1 MFKRFLLGYIIFF
14 CLAINLA
21 NATPINKQADDI
33 ELNIQEL
40 TMPVIDSPIQTDSFQ
55 VTVPEN
61 TLWIKKV
68 LGEHFHHYFTQ
79 KIINK
84 KIKASSLK
92 MDFRLGSLFQ
102 ATTKADQANNTYVEI
117 NKTRIKT
124 LDVADIQFSD
134 ENYAWNPANL
144 SMVKLGSD
152 YQQFVNNEV
161 SAGNTYKEFWDGVE
175 TTALEDFMDEHFG
188 FHNSA
193 LLRYLI
199 LLIGILMIITGFMLK
214 PKVIQYL
221 YPD

>member
-1 MFKRFLLGYIIFF
+1 MFKRFLLGYITFF

-21 NATPINKQADDI
+21 NATAINKQADDI

-55 VTVPEN
+55 MTVPEN

-68 LGEHFHHYFTQ
+68 LGEHFYHYFTQ

-134 ENYAWNPANL
+134 ESYAWNPANI

-152 YQQFVNNEV
+152 YQQFVNDED
-161 SAGNTYKEFWDGVE
+161 SAENTYKEFLSGE
-175 TTALEDFMDEHFG
+175 ESNSFKGFIDEHFDYRESG
-188 FHNSA
+188 
-193 LLRYLI
+193 LLPYLI
-199 LLIGILMIITGFMLK
+199 LLFGILILVTGFMLK

>member
-68 LGEHFHHYFTQ
+68 LGEHFYHYFTQ

-84 KIKASSLK
+84 KIQASSLK
-92 MDFRLGSLFQ
+92 MDFHLSPLFQ

-124 LDVADIQFSD
+124 LDVADVQF
-134 ENYAWNPANL
+134 W
-144 SMVKLGSD
+144 MKTTLG
-152 YQQFVNNEV
+152 
-161 SAGNTYKEFWDGVE
+161 TP
-175 TTALEDFMDEHFG
+175 
-188 FHNSA
+188 
-193 LLRYLI
+193 LI
-199 LLIGILMIITGFMLK
+199 
-214 PKVIQYL
+214 
-221 YPD
+221 